1 MLNKYNC
8 SNSLLFLYDQVA
20 LAHYTKKTPK
30 IKTKTYKGEKTK
42 TKNLTSEREIKQNA
56 VT

>member
-1 MLNKYNC
+1 MIKWPWP
-8 SNSLLFLYDQVA
+8 
-20 LAHYTKKTPK
+20 TTPKKTPK
-30 IKTKTYKGEKTK
+30 IKIKTYKGEKTK